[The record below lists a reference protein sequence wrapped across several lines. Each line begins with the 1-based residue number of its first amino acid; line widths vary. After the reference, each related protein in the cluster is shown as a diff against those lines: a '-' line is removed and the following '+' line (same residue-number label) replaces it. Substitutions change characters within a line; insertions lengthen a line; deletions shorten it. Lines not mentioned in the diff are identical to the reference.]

1 MVYHTNWR
9 REGYS
14 IRTGG
19 GREGYSIKT
28 GGGSGISHKLEEGG
42 V

>member
-1 MVYHTNWR
+1 MEHTNWR

-19 GREGYSIKT
+19 GRGIAYKPEEGGRGVAY
-28 GGGSGISHKLEEGG
+28 KLEEGG